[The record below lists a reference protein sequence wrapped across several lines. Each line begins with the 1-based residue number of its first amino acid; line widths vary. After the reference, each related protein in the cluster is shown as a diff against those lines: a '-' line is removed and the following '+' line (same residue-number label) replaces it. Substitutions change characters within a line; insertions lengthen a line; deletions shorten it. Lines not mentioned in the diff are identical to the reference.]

1 MALDYEI
8 GSNEFMSDLNGID
21 AFINEEVQSQEGG
34 DVWEEPYQV
43 LPDSSEMDE
52 VMDQENDEKAVDTY
66 DQFVGTEVCI
76 PDELGRKTTSRV
88 TKCVKENEGNPRWSE
103 HPTLYAD

>member
-1 MALDYEI
+1 MELDYEI

-43 LPDSSEMDE
+43 LPDSPQMDN
-52 VMDQENDEKAVDTY
+52 VMD
-66 DQFVGTEVCI
+66 
-76 PDELGRKTTSRV
+76 
-88 TKCVKENEGNPRWSE
+88 
-103 HPTLYAD
+103 